1 MGTDSVP
8 LVEVLFMF
16 CHANYQTDIIDAFNS
31 NSRHIIVYVDNLF
44 YIDNHFWT
52 HFIIWRRVW
61 EWNNA
66 MQ

>member
-44 YIDNHFWT
+44 YIDNHF
-52 HFIIWRRVW
+52 
-61 EWNNA
+61 
-66 MQ
+66 